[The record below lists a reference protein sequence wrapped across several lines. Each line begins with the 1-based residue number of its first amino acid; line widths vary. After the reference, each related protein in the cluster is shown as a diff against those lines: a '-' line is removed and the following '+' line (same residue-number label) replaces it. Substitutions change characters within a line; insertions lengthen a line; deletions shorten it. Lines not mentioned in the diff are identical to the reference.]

1 MPIRVVVEPGPLFK
15 VRTVTVRDART
26 GRPFDPQELPP
37 RLLARDEGSD
47 AASATVLAAE
57 ARIVDRFRNG
67 GHPFVKVV
75 RRDPV
80 VDHRSNTLDVSFA
93 VDPGPKANLGDIV
106 VRGTENVDPAVV
118 RSFIYAA
125 PGDPYSPKALTDIRK
140 SVSRI
145 EALGSVRVREAEA
158 LDASGRLPVAVDVT
172 ERPPRL
178 VGFSARYSTLD
189 GPGLRAYW
197 ANRNLFG
204 GAERL
209 RFDADLYYATRDDI
223 FRFDPVTGKKRDD
236 WDWSDIGGRF
246 SASFLKPALYGTR
259 WDLLVDGTVARE
271 VTDYYTA
278 RFVNGTGVLRYRF
291 SDTFSMQGGIEAERG
306 QSSDTISNV
315 DYTLV
320 GLPLSVTYNSTDN
333 LLDPT
338 RGVRLTASL
347 APYPKFLGSDPGVF
361 VAKAQG
367 STYYAFDEDARTVI
381 AGRVALG
388 SISGAD
394 LDEIP
399 SNRRFYAGGGGSVRG
414 YKYQSLVAAG
424 PLRRADRR
432 PQPLRSFARGPHQ
445 GDGHDRHRA
454 LRRCRHGVRIE
465 PARFRRARPLRGGSR
480 PALLHGDRADPPRR
494 RGAPRAPEGRPAGR
508 DLHQPRAGLLMRRL
522 SALALAALGLAA
534 LALAFFGLDLPVR
547 AQSETTVLGDL
558 ISRALSTSS
567 TRVSIGAVDGALS
580 SDATIRNVAIAD
592 RDGVWLRLDRARLIW
607 RRAALFS
614 RRLEVDRLEIGKLE
628 VLRRPVSG
636 EEAAPASNE
645 PLLPELPVKIEVKAF
660 SLAELALGEPVVGAA
675 ARLSASGSTK
685 LGPPSEG
692 LDLTLEA
699 RRLDAAGRFSAKL
712 AFVPQ
717 GERLDLRFEFD
728 EPAGGLV
735 ARFARLPGCRRCGS
749 TSPVRASSTI
759 GARPLPSRRGRMS
772 APTAAR
778 ASCARD
784 RTGASPSTSLRAS
797 KASCPPSSGR
807 SSPAPRSSAATSPCA
822 MPARSSC
829 RGSSSPPRQRRSP

>member
-1 MPIRVVVEPGPLFK
+1 MGLQPAAARRGRPLLLLISVAATIHASAPAAAFDFFGLFGARETPPAPSRDALTYSITFEGAEDRDLKQALQSTSTLYRLRQEPPPDGDSLLRRVEIDLPRLTDVVWGAGYYDGRVSILIGRAGAETGRTPPPDLARRAESYRGREPVPIRVVVEPGPLFK

-93 VDPGPKANLGDIV
+93 IDPGPKATLGDIV

-209 RFDADLYYATRDDI
+209 RFDADLYYTTRDDI

-306 QSSDTISNV
+306 QSSDSISNV

-320 GLPLSVTYNSTDN
+320 GLPLSVTYDSTDN

-367 STYYAFDEDARTVI
+367 STYYALDEDARTVI

-414 YKYQSLVAAG
+414 YKYQSLS
-424 PLRRADRR
+424 P
-432 PQPLRSFARGPHQ
+432 RG
-445 GDGHDRHRA
+445 
-454 LRRCRHGVRIE
+454 
-465 PARFRRARPLRGGSR
+465 
-480 PALLHGDRADPPRR
+480 
-494 RGAPRAPEGRPAGR
+494 
-508 DLHQPRAGLLMRRL
+508 
-522 SALALAALGLAA
+522 
-534 LALAFFGLDLPVR
+534 
-547 AQSETTVLGDL
+547 
-558 ISRALSTSS
+558 
-567 TRVSIGAVDGALS
+567 
-580 SDATIRNVAIAD
+580 
-592 RDGVWLRLDRARLIW
+592 
-607 RRAALFS
+607 LF
-614 RRLEVDRLEIGKLE
+614 
-628 VLRRPVSG
+628 
-636 EEAAPASNE
+636 
-645 PLLPELPVKIEVKAF
+645 
-660 SLAELALGEPVVGAA
+660 GEPIGG
-675 ARLSASGSTK
+675 RSLFEAS
-685 LGPPSEG
+685 
-692 LDLTLEA
+692 LEA
-699 RRLDAAGRFSAKL
+699 RIKVTDTIGIVPFVDAGTAFESSLPDFDERVRFGAGLGLRYYTAIGPIRLDVAAPLERQKGDRPVAIYISL
-712 AFVPQ
+712 GQAF
-717 GERLDLRFEFD
+717 
-728 EPAGGLV
+728 
-735 ARFARLPGCRRCGS
+735 
-749 TSPVRASSTI
+749 
-759 GARPLPSRRGRMS
+759 
-772 APTAAR
+772 
-778 ASCARD
+778 
-784 RTGASPSTSLRAS
+784 
-797 KASCPPSSGR
+797 
-807 SSPAPRSSAATSPCA
+807 
-822 MPARSSC
+822 
-829 RGSSSPPRQRRSP
+829 